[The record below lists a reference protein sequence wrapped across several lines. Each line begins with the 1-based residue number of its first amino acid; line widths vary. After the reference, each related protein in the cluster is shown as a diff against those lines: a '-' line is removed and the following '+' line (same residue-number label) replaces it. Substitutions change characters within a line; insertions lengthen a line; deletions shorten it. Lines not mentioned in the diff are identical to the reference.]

1 MGNLSI
7 MVEDQPDTQARRSM
21 LVSIC
26 FERMLCAAHFSFGD
40 ILYIQAETCPRE
52 AAKQFK

>member
-1 MGNLSI
+1 